1 MIQGLELLDVIC
13 TATMYECSRRN
24 HALLLSLPRQLYVTS
39 KISPEN
45 IGNLLIIYLLYHP
58 QPNPN
63 EKLKQTRVVIMV
75 SIM

>member
-1 MIQGLELLDVIC
+1 MIQGLKLLDVIC
-13 TATMYECSRRN
+13 TSTMYECSRRN

-39 KISPEN
+39 KFSPEK

-63 EKLKQTRVVIMV
+63 KKLKQRVVMV